1 MPTGLG
7 QATSGGN
14 GSPGGGQPGDPTN
27 PDTDIGNGSQ
37 EGGGT
42 TVINPGGGPSTGY
55 SYEVISLY
63 GGIGSAYLALN
74 NSNMTC
80 NSSVGVFNRNNTFA
94 AINTSTGN
102 FSNCCSYAAHQGFI
116 AYDSSKVATYLC
128 TAVLSA
134 SNYRCIAASSMYCSL
149 SASVFPILYG
159 AYVSNTSSFVCNE
172 YETMTSIFAS
182 NAPTPTHF
190 RSGQNSFCTNNSNNL
205 TTKNSAGLSGPV
217 VDGRNIS
224 FIWSQIW
231 RHPLTGIG
239 FPINTAQTINP
250 ITTTSSASYR
260 YVPMNHSVDYFQL
273 PFDAQGAAGINIAA
287 GAVDTQ
293 ALTTIYAQG
302 RNCYVS
308 VKGSGFGGHLFPPE
322 DGSGSTGNKALGGVY
337 SVFDLLATLT

>member
-14 GSPGGGQPGDPTN
+14 GSPGGGQPGDSTN

-42 TVINPGGGPSTGY
+42 TVITPGSGPSTGY

-80 NSSVGVFNRNNTFA
+80 NSSVGVFNRNNAFA

-134 SNYRCIAASSMYCSL
+134 SNYRCIAASSLYSNL

-159 AYVSNTSSFVCNE
+159 TYVSNTSSFMSNE
-172 YETMTSIFAS
+172 YETMTAMFAS

-190 RSGQNSFCTNNSNNL
+190 RSGQNSFCTNNSLSL
-205 TTKNSAGLSGPV
+205 TSKNSTGLSGPV
-217 VDGRNIS
+217 VNGRNIS

-231 RHPLTGIG
+231 RNPLTNLGFGLVDQDGIG
-239 FPINTAQTINP
+239 VNAYS
-250 ITTTSSASYR
+250 TSVPASYR
-260 YVPMNHSVDYFQL
+260 YVPMIHSVDYFQL
-273 PFDAQGAAGINIAA
+273 PFSTNFPNFNGAN
-287 GAVDTQ
+287 VDTS
-293 ALTTIYAQG
+293 AFVTLYAQG

-308 VKGSGFGGHLFPPE
+308 VKASTDNYLFKPE
-322 DGSGSTGNKALGGVY
+322 DGSGAITPTALQGVY
-337 SVFDLLATLT
+337 SVSQLLATLT